1 MAYQQILTGFEGGDF
16 TGLTTTGGSIT
27 SGAARSGAYGLHAP
41 AAASSQYGCSFGLQE
56 YFAAYTKH
64 AAYLQFWV
72 RFNGEPTAASG
83 KCMFGGFG
91 DDLWVW
97 VEGNGALGLN
107 THRWGM
113 TAAGF
118 GSQTM
123 GLLPLGAAA
132 GWYRV
137 ILKVWSYPT
146 SIGTLPG
153 GIVANPTYGGQDV
166 FGTSMR
172 ACTALI
178 TQVNAAN
185 HLTFIDSASM
195 TGINNFTTIQPAYLG
210 GKSSVGISTT
220 WDLDFDDAIYLESSG
235 ADVATIGKWTDPISG
250 NVLNYMPRS
259 ALAPTYGSI
268 FYYDRILLLPIIAQ
282 GGYDQFQLPGDYPS
296 VTEIPMGAGSVV
308 GDTIGKTTT
317 YQHLALATT
326 YREVEAYIL
335 RMNATASLLGTHAIL
350 GVLPGGAP
358 QPPLLTSPYQFTTY
372 TQAPSAPVSGEM
384 AQVLSSLTGNADAN
398 SPFVCVVATGSRSM
412 LLPVSQFNP
421 LEMGLRVKAAGVVT
435 LKNLFIEALVGA
447 GSLYPIQIPPD
458 EAEVAGPAPSVPPD
472 DLPSFP
478 PSCNASSCL
487 LPNAV
492 AADSGGG
499 SGCNTDLNETVA
511 SGGCPV

>member
-27 SGAARSGAYGLHAP
+27 PGAARSGAYGLHAP

-72 RFNGEPTAASG
+72 RFNGEPTAASD

-107 THRWGM
+107 THRWGI

-137 ILKVWSYPT
+137 ILKVWSYNDTPA
-146 SIGTLPG
+146 GP
-153 GIVANPTYGGQDV
+153 NV
-166 FGTSMR
+166 FGVGHR
-172 ACTALI
+172 ICTALI

-185 HLTFIDSASM
+185 QLTFIDSASM
-195 TGINNFTTIQPAYLG
+195 GGINNFTTIQPAYLG
-210 GKSSVGISTT
+210 GKSSVGASTT

-235 ADVATIGKWTDPISG
+235 ADVATIGKWNDPISG
-250 NVLNYMPRS
+250 NVLNTMN
-259 ALAPTYGSI
+259 LGVFAPTYGSI
-268 FYYDRILLLPIIAQ
+268 FYYDHILLLPIIAQ
-282 GGYDQFQLPGDYPS
+282 GGYDQFQLPSDYPS
-296 VTEIPMGAGSVV
+296 VNEIPMGMGSVV
-308 GDTIGKTTT
+308 GDTPGKTTT
-317 YQHLALATT
+317 YQHAVVASA
-326 YREVEAYIL
+326 YREVEAYVL
-335 RMNATASLLGTHAIL
+335 RVNATASLLGTHAIL

-358 QPPLLTSPYQFTTY
+358 QPPLLTTPYQFTTY

-384 AQVLSSLTGNADAN
+384 AQVLSSVTGGANEN
-398 SPFVCVVATGSRSM
+398 SPAACVVATGYRGR
-412 LLPVSQFNP
+412 LLPVPTFNA
-421 LEMGLRVKAAGVVT
+421 LEMGLRVKVAGTIT
-435 LKNLFIEALVGA
+435 LKNLFIEALVPTLGKDYR
-447 GSLYPIQIPPD
+447 GPGGPFPPVLPPD
-458 EAEVAGPAPSVPPD
+458 DVAVAGPAPALAPD
-472 DLPSFP
+472 DSPGFP
-478 PSCNASSCL
+478 PGCNASSCKL
-487 LPNAV
+487 TEDV

-499 SGCNTDLNETVA
+499 LGCNTDLNETVA